1 MKELFAIHPSRNFF
15 EANQKEW
22 DVTDLFLWHTKNP
35 IIEKNG
41 IVGRLDYGD
50 VLWLDNPETE
60 PSTIFLEDFEPA
72 FSIGRAEELI
82 FMIKEK
88 PLGDILIDTVK
99 PVKGNYKAFNS
110 TSSVNLNSSRGVKI
124 NASNA
129 EPGDR
134 FILQY
139 LKAPES
145 DAADGFWYPTLVE
158 SFKDLLAALTDQE
171 IETVVAERHVA
182 RGHTRRQ
189 GGRLRCDPPRGC

>member
-1 MKELFAIHPSRNFF
+1 MKELLAIHPTRNFF

-22 DVTDLFLWHTKNP
+22 DVTDFFLWYTKNA

-50 VLWLDNPETE
+50 VLWLDNQETE
-60 PSTIFLEDFEPA
+60 PMKIFFEDFDPA
-72 FSIGRAEELI
+72 FSIGKAEQLI
-82 FMIKEK
+82 FMIKK
-88 PLGDILIDTVK
+88 PLGDIFIDTVK

-129 EPGDR
+129 EPGDM
-134 FILQY
+134 FILEY

-145 DAADGFWYPTLVE
+145 DAADGFWYPTRVE
-158 SFKDLLAALTDQE
+158 SLKDLLAALTDQE

-189 GGRLRCDPPRGC
+189 GGPLRCDPPGC